1 MSSEDGYEPDHTAPE
16 ATSPSAGGSAEER
29 VDAGLGALDGLAAR
43 PLAEHAPVYEA
54 LHEELQA
61 VLAEI
66 DGA

>member
-1 MSSEDGYEPDHTAPE
+1 MMSSVEGYEPDGEGQRAVVTE
-16 ATSPSAGGSAEER
+16 SGSAQTR
-29 VDAGLGALDGLAAR
+29 IDAARGALDSLPAR
-43 PLAEHAPVYEA
+43 PLAEHAGVYEG

>member
-1 MSSEDGYEPDHTAPE
+1 MMPSVEGFVPDGDDETTVA
-16 ATSPSAGGSAEER
+16 AQAGSAPTR
-29 VDAGLGALDGLAAR
+29 IDAARSALDSLPAR
-43 PLAEHAPVYEA
+43 PLAEHAVVYEG